1 MFYYLEIFRFLPHD
15 ARFAPVLQQLK
26 ATEKRRSNQKY
37 ICVCFLPDL
46 ELISLFFAK
55 SAVGK
60 NIVPWYTTVSL
71 IKKQAI
77 Y

>member
-1 MFYYLEIFRFLPHD
+1 LPHD
-15 ARFAPVLQQLK
+15 ARFPPAPQQPNPI
-26 ATEKRRSNQKY
+26 EKRCSNQKY
-37 ICVCFLPDL
+37 ICVCFLLDL
-46 ELISLFFAK
+46 ELFSLFFAK